1 MSDLNANLA
10 LAQRNAEAFGDKA
23 RKANEA
29 LKGGTEQEHA
39 FKDIEATHGADGEG
53 GDKDKVA
60 EAKEKIDAITR
71 ESAGLGTTEDA
82 IAKRRELE
90 EKLATELKSLSDAEK
105 EVTAARIDAEI
116 AEEEKGSAKK
126 KELLR
131 QKFEVETKG
140 VAPNS
145 ADYINKASALKTAL
159 EEEPDKTKAKKPEK
173 DDDLEAEIKELEG
186 EVAAEQRAYDEKV
199 ALYSHLVKMHEMTEE
214 EKLDATRKAAGA
226 EYAAQLALYQE
237 VAHLEDGKPEKRQE
251 TLNKIE
257 ALEAAH
263 NKQLTQLSY
272 QAAEE
277 QAKVWAQEAQQMA
290 GTLSSSVSQAL
301 EGLVEHT
308 HTKDAGKKLAQSL
321 FNSLADDLVKST
333 LTKPLETALRPTFK
347 GLDDAIS
354 QPLEQGFQKAVDE
367 MMSMAQPFISS
378 LASALSGVFGGLGGA
393 GGGAGIGSLLGG
405 LGLAL
410 PAFDV
415 GTNYVPRDMP
425 AFVHQGERIV
435 PAADNQALMSA
446 LNGGG
451 NRGGAPAPT
460 VHSSTNVNISAMD
473 ARSVSRAFHQND
485 RELLKA
491 IGRAAQRGAHLGIKG
506 L

>member
-226 EYAAQLALYQE
+226 EYAAQLALDQGRAPRRRE
-237 VAHLEDGKPEKRQE
+237 AGKAPGDLEQDRGARGR
-251 TLNKIE
+251 
-257 ALEAAH
+257 
-263 NKQLTQLSY
+263 
-272 QAAEE
+272 
-277 QAKVWAQEAQQMA
+277 AQQA
-290 GTLSSSVSQAL
+290 T
-301 EGLVEHT
+301 
-308 HTKDAGKKLAQSL
+308 DAAFLPG
-321 FNSLADDLVKST
+321 
-333 LTKPLETALRPTFK
+333 
-347 GLDDAIS
+347 
-354 QPLEQGFQKAVDE
+354 
-367 MMSMAQPFISS
+367 
-378 LASALSGVFGGLGGA
+378 
-393 GGGAGIGSLLGG
+393 GGGAGESLGAGG
-405 LGLAL
+405 
-410 PAFDV
+410 PADGRHAVVFGV
-415 GTNYVPRDMP
+415 
-425 AFVHQGERIV
+425 A
-435 PAADNQALMSA
+435 
-446 LNGGG
+446 
-451 NRGGAPAPT
+451 GA
-460 VHSSTNVNISAMD
+460 
-473 ARSVSRAFHQND
+473 
-485 RELLKA
+485 
-491 IGRAAQRGAHLGIKG
+491 
-506 L
+506 